1 MDYASIILTIVK
13 TALGFADK
21 LMAYLSQG
29 QLLDAGRQIQN
40 SKNFQQ
46 AAKEVERANEAA
58 ARARAS
64 IDAHPGSLSGLGDG
78 FGPDTPSK

>member
-1 MDYASIILTIVK
+1 MDYGTIILTIVK

-29 QLLDAGRQIQN
+29 QLLDAGRQMQQA
-40 SKNFQQ
+40 KNFQR
-46 AAKEVERANEAA
+46 ANEEVERANAAA

-64 IDAHPGSLSGLGDG
+64 IDAHPGSLSELGDG
-78 FGPDTPSK
+78 FGPDTPS